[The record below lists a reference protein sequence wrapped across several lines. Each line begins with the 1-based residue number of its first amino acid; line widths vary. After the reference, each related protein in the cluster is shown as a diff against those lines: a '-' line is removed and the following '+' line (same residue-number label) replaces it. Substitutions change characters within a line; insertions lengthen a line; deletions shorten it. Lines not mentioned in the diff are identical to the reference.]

1 MLWNVIKQKQL
12 TTEKNKIMP
21 LKKQSIRKNMNIVVN
36 GDKIS
41 KDELIL
47 ISEDWNETQ
56 ENFFR
61 KMLKQGG
68 HFRLKGLKFEIDID
82 YNPKMR
88 SDGLTDEGV
97 RQIPGEDGRF

>member
-1 MLWNVIKQKQL
+1 MALS
-12 TTEKNKIMP
+12 
-21 LKKQSIRKNMNIVVN
+21 KQSIRKGMYITAN

-47 ISEDWNETQ
+47 ISEEWTEVQ

-68 HFRLKGLKFEIDID
+68 HFRLKGVKYIIELQKSD
-82 YNPKMR
+82 NLR
-88 SDGLTDEGV
+88 SDGNRDSGV
-97 RQIPGEDGRF
+97 IQIPGEDSRF

>member
-1 MLWNVIKQKQL
+1 MALS
-12 TTEKNKIMP
+12 
-21 LKKQSIRKNMNIVVN
+21 KQSIRKGMYITAN

-47 ISEDWNETQ
+47 ISEEWTEVQ

-68 HFRLKGLKFEIDID
+68 HFKLKGIKYIVELSKAD
-82 YNPKMR
+82 NLR
-88 SDGLTDEGV
+88 SDGSRDSGII
-97 RQIPGEDGRF
+97 QIPGEDGKF